1 MQSLLLL
8 PYPTAVVI
16 AQVQLKQVL
25 HRHKAV
31 EALIA
36 NAGGGGVRKRDGLDA
51 AAVGDGRLEQVV
63 AERAAVGA
71 GELRKGA
78 LLLVRSTG
86 EAPERQNSVWVSHVG
101 GVGVRVQEDR
111 QSVARDAGLAHVQ

>member
-16 AQVQLKQVL
+16 AQVQLDQVL

-31 EALIA
+31 EALVA
-36 NAGGGGVRKRDGLDA
+36 DPGRGCVRKRDGLDA

-71 GELRKGA
+71 GELREGA
-78 LLLVRSTG
+78 LLLVRSAG
-86 EAPERQNSVWVSHVG
+86 EAPEGQDGVWVRHVG